1 MAQKKYIEI
10 KPKVDQAPDF
20 IPDTSASA
28 APDFIPDASADSSQ
42 GNGKLQ
48 PQGDL
53 PGEKF
58 NPYSDEMPDF
68 RDPHQAGKFGLNLLE
83 GVGEGALNT
92 VHGVGEGIRKIGNF
106 GSRNSSHPGE
116 GDRLIPP
123 VGQNALSKIATPDNT
138 IQSIGKFGEQA
149 GEFMIPGEAE
159 ESALA
164 HIPQAVNKFKP
175 VARILLQG
183 ADSGIINKAQ
193 GGSFKEGAEGGAFG
207 AGVGEG
213 ARAVAPH
220 LAESAMKITRR
231 AREFGRTPGAAILE
245 DTTGVRPAT
254 VARKAGQA
262 IARKTSQ
269 MESLV
274 NDATNAGK
282 TGTTLGARSVL
293 DSEIAKAPRNARGF
307 SEGLHNLGDL
317 LHFDNPSSLGPRRVT
332 YTPNELLEMKRGI
345 GTEVS
350 NWNPE
355 MRKGLGPVS
364 RKLYSPIDKEVD
376 RLAPGTEELNQHI
389 SSLIPARDFMQRRA
403 LGAGI
408 AQRVAD
414 RALAHTGALAGTIA
428 GGTYG
433 YHKDGVPGMV
443 GYGLSGLVLPEVLAS
458 PGSQMTMARGA
469 FKFPRRLTT
478 GLTMQAI
485 RKLRENNGDEE
496 NGDTR

>member
-10 KPKVDQAPDF
+10 KPKSDAAPDF

-28 APDFIPDASADSSQ
+28 ASTPDFIPDTSQGASADS
-42 GNGKLQ
+42 GKLQ
-48 PQGDL
+48 PQGPL
-53 PGEKF
+53 PGQFE
-58 NPYSDEMPDF
+58 SGIPDF
-68 RDPHQAGKFGLNLLE
+68 RDPNVVGKGALDTLE
-83 GVGEGALNT
+83 GIGEGALNT
-92 VHGVGEGIRKIGNF
+92 VHGVGEGIRKLGNF
-106 GSRNSSHPGE
+106 GSRNSARPGE

-123 VGQNALSKIATPDNT
+123 VGQNALAKIATPDNT
-138 IQSIGKFGEQA
+138 MQSIGKFGEQA
-149 GEFMIPGEAE
+149 GEFMMPGEAE

-175 VARILLQG
+175 VARMLLQG
-183 ADSGIINKAQ
+183 ADSGLVNKAQ
-193 GGSFKEGAEGGAFG
+193 GGSFTEGAEGGVFG

-245 DTTGVRPAT
+245 DTTGIRPAT
-254 VARKAGQA
+254 VAQRAGQA

-282 TGTTLGARSVL
+282 TGSTLGARSVL

-317 LHFDNPSSLGPRRVT
+317 LHFDNPSPLGPRRVT

-376 RLAPGTEELNQHI
+376 RLAPGSGELNQHI

-414 RALAHTGALAGTIA
+414 RALAHTGALLGGVA
-428 GGTYG
+428 GGKAG
-433 YHKDGVPGMV
+433 YDRGGVPGAV
-443 GYGLSGLVLPEVLAS
+443 FGGIGGLALPEILAS
-458 PGSQMTMARGA
+458 PESQMLAARTA

-478 GLTMQAI
+478 GLSLQTL
-485 RKLRENNGDEE
+485 RKLRDEQDPAE
-496 NGDTR
+496 EGNAR